1 MINYNIIDLIPQ
13 RPPMV
18 MIDQLELCTIDIT
31 ITNFTIKADNI
42 FCKDGL
48 FNEPGLIENI
58 AQTAAAR
65 AGYIAKQKNEEP
77 VVGFIGSVKRLKI
90 NSLPKVGSQITTS
103 VESLHDIGNVSIV
116 KGIIKQNNEV
126 IAECEMNIFLEE

>member
-18 MIDQLELCTIDIT
+18 MIDQLLCCNTDIT
-31 ITNFTIKADNI
+31 TTMLTIRTDNV
-42 FCKDGL
+42 FCKDGI
-48 FNEPGLIENI
+48 FHESGLIENI

-65 AGYIAKQKNEEP
+65 AGFIALQKNEKP
-77 VVGFIGSVKRLKI
+77 AVGFIGSVKRLKI
-90 NSLPKVGSQITTS
+90 VSLPIVNSQIIST
-103 VESLHDIGNVSIV
+103 VEAMHDIGNVSII
-116 KGIIKQNNEV
+116 KGTIKQADII